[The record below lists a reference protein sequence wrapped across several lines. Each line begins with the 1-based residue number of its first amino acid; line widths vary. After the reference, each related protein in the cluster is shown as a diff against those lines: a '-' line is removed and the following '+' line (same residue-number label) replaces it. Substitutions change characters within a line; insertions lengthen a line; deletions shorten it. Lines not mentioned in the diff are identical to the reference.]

1 MSSEQSPIL
10 KSFKLLFMKYIRK
23 NLKNEPEQLRV
34 YRMTTPNATYKGYGD
49 TDSKLKT
56 ALLGEQ
62 GYLCA
67 YCMKSIA
74 EFNTTVEHFESQEL
88 NPKLQLKFS
97 NMLAVCDGS
106 TISYPEKEA
115 LHHCDKTKPPL
126 GKMNGQVKLNKLDP
140 RSVASQH
147 LVTYTFGGEILSVN
161 SDTEVEHDLNRVLN
175 LNNKALIT
183 SRRIALDLALD
194 KMKKEKPV
202 QEWNRTFFQKH
213 LDEWQTPTDLKYC
226 RFCMIAVWFLTR
238 QINKI

>member
-1 MSSEQSPIL
+1 
-10 KSFKLLFMKYIRK
+10 MKYIKK
-23 NLKNEPEQLRV
+23 NLRNEPKQLRV
-34 YRMTTPNATYKGYGD
+34 YRTTTPNATYKGYGD
-49 TDSKLKT
+49 SDSKLKT
-56 ALLGEQ
+56 ALLEEQ

-67 YCMKSIA
+67 YCMKNIA
-74 EFNTTVEHFESQEL
+74 EFSTTVEHFESQEL
-88 NPKLQLKFS
+88 KPKLQLKFS

-140 RSVASQH
+140 RSVASEH
-147 LVTYTFGGEILSVN
+147 LVTYTSGGEILSVN
-161 SDTEVEHDLNRVLN
+161 SDAKVEHDLNWVLN
-175 LNNKALIT
+175 LNNKALMT
-183 SRRIALDLALD
+183 SRKVVLDIALD

-213 LDEWQTPTDLKYC
+213 LDEWQTPTDSKYR